1 MMRSFYPVPIIPA
14 LLAVCQITIAEEVH
28 GPWSGA
34 VTPTSAVVKA
44 SLKNT
49 PSDVALLVSTA
60 ADLSNPI
67 KYTISP
73 SQSKGGVVGFEA
85 IDLIPATQYHYALEI
100 SGVVDKSRIC
110 QFQTFPNPG
119 PASFRFAFAACA
131 ETGSSHAVFNTIH
144 EEQPLFYMNVGDF
157 HYSDIKKSDSEKFR
171 EAYQKILSSPT
182 QSELYRRVPLIYTW
196 DDHDYAG
203 NNSDATSPARAT
215 ARAIYQE
222 WVPHYPLV
230 EGHGDVPIYQSFVV
244 GRVKFLVSDMRSERS
259 KAGAPDNAGKTM
271 MGAKQKAWFKSELLA
286 ARNKYPLIFWIN
298 SVPWITPA
306 PEITNTNGEMPNAK
320 DFWGSYA
327 TERREIADFIKQNQI
342 QGLCLL
348 SGDAHMLAA
357 DDGTNSDFATAGGAP
372 LPVMQAGP
380 LDRPKSLKGGP
391 YSQGTY
397 LPAKGEGCYGLVTV
411 DDQGQQIQ
419 VAFSGRNHLKE
430 EKISL
435 KFAIP
440 GNP

>member
-1 MMRSFYPVPIIPA
+1 MKLSSLVPIIA
-14 LLAVCQITIAEEVH
+14 GLFAVYQLTIAGEIH

-49 PSDVALLVSTA
+49 PSEALLLVSTEA
-60 ADLSNPI
+60 NLSNAV
-67 KYTISP
+67 KYIISP
-73 SQSKGGVVGFEA
+73 SQSKGEVIGFEA
-85 IDLIPATQYHYALEI
+85 IDLNPATLYYYVLEI
-100 SGVVDKSRIC
+100 SGVVDKSRIG
-110 QFQTFPNPG
+110 QFQTFPKPG
-119 PASFRFAFAACA
+119 PASFRFALAACA
-131 ETGSSHAVFNTIH
+131 ETGSGHPVFNTIR
-144 EEQPLFYMNVGDF
+144 EEQPLFYMNIGDF
-157 HYSDIKKSDSEKFR
+157 HYSNIQQPDTEKFR
-171 EAYQKILSSPT
+171 EAYLKILSSPT
-182 QSELYRRVPLIYTW
+182 QAELYRHVPFIYTW

-203 NNSDATSPARAT
+203 NNSDATSPARAI
-215 ARAIYQE
+215 ARATYQE

-230 EGHGDVPIYQSFVV
+230 EGNGDLPIYQSFVV
-244 GRVKFLVSDMRSERS
+244 GRVKFLLSDMRSERS
-259 KAGAPDNAGKTM
+259 KAEAADNATKTM

-286 ARNKYPLIFWIN
+286 AKNKYPLIFWIN

-306 PEITNTNGEMPNAK
+306 PETTNTNGEMPNAK
-320 DFWGSYA
+320 DYWGSYA

-342 QGLCLL
+342 HGLCLL

-397 LPAKGEGCYGLVTV
+397 FPTKGEGCYGLVTV
-411 DDQGQQIQ
+411 DDQGKQIQ
-419 VAFSGRNHLKE
+419 VAFSGRNHRKE
-430 EKISL
+430 EKIAL
-435 KFAIP
+435 KFIVP
-440 GNP
+440 TKP